1 MCRAITTTDTTTTI
15 INGMVDTTM
24 QTINI
29 TMIPPIG
36 IISRN
41 N

>member
-1 MCRAITTTDTTTTI
+1 
-15 INGMVDTTM
+15 MVDTTM